1 MPASLKLCSANSSVF
16 FSHSAARS
24 RPGTSSQFAAPQA
37 DTLCATSDRLAQVF
51 SARLLRRSSCSS
63 RLEER
68 YTVWCAVTRPRF
80 VPPSAPLSSASL
92 SSSSEAPATS
102 SGSHSTSELSSR
114 GHLQP
119 LWHRRAALSARHDC
133 GSRRRKLCLLAHR
146 SLPLACFTP
155 AELRNTLRKGPS
167 LFGPFLKASMVGF
180 TLLSRSYYY
189 LRRRSP
195 GPGPVPARPPS
206 GRGTGG

>member
-1 MPASLKLCSANSSVF
+1 MLPATASPRS
-16 FSHSAARS
+16 S
-24 RPGTSSQFAAPQA
+24 RPGSCAGRRAPPG
-37 DTLCATSDRLAQVF
+37 
-51 SARLLRRSSCSS
+51 RRS
-63 RLEER
+63 
-68 YTVWCAVTRPRF
+68 VTRC
-80 VPPSAPLSSASL
+80 SAPSRDHDSCRHLHHCPPHISASL

-155 AELRNTLRKGPS
+155 AELRKNLRKGPS